1 MKWTD
6 TQDIA
11 MALAD
16 AHPDQD
22 PKAVNFV
29 DLYKWVMALPGFSDD
44 PKRCGE
50 KNPRGHPDGV
60 DRRSGISAG
69 RAVGARE

>member
-6 TQDIA
+6 TPDIA
-11 MALAD
+11 IALAESY
-16 AHPDQD
+16 PDKD

-29 DLYKWVMALPGFSDD
+29 DLYKWVMALPGFDDD

-50 KNPRGHPDGV
+50 KV
-60 DRRSGISAG
+60 LEAIQMAWIEE
-69 RAVGARE
+69 AE